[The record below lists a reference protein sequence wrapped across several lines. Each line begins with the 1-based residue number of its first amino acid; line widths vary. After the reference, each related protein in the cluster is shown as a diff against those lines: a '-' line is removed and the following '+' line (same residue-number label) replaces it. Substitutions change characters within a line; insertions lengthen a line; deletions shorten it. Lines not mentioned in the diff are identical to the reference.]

1 MTIVQS
7 LSLLAIVSAV
17 FLVMF
22 GAFHV
27 RRAGWSS
34 LLLGLLGTL
43 LLLLVAVY
51 SPALIAVGDRLLQVS
66 RLPLTASAH
75 ASVSSATQAPR
86 ASAQHLI
93 KQTGSHSAPQTHKR
107 TTQPAVQAMI
117 LDAFLPVVQWLLGS
131 LLLGVLLFMTAI
143 IAIQRRR
150 SKAWAFSTERLHGR
164 LDNESQTSL
173 TRCPRCLERR
183 HHLAKYAW
191 HIQEGK
197 TSGLLCARC
206 AQQLEAIELS

>member
-27 RRAGWSS
+27 RSAGWSS
-34 LLLGLLGTL
+34 LLLGLLGAV

-51 SPALIAVGDRLLQVS
+51 SPALIAVGDRLLQ
-66 RLPLTASAH
+66 ASH
-75 ASVSSATQAPR
+75 LSLMASVHAAAPPATSTPHMSTPHVARQAGSHSTTRTVQQVHIQQQTTQHATQA
-86 ASAQHLI
+86 I
-93 KQTGSHSAPQTHKR
+93 T
-107 TTQPAVQAMI
+107 
-117 LDAFLPVVQWLLGS
+117 LDTFLPVVQWLLGS
-131 LLLGVLLFMTAI
+131 LLLGIFLFIAAI
-143 IAIQRRR
+143 MAIQRSRDR
-150 SKAWAFSTERLHGR
+150 SRAIST
-164 LDNESQTSL
+164 T
-173 TRCPRCLERR
+173 CPRCLERR

-191 HIQEGK
+191 HTQEGK
-197 TSGLLCARC
+197 ISGLLCARC